1 MSNRVRVWPPEGM
14 RFRDP
19 FSKTHIDPEEGMD
32 VDADDSMI
40 IKALANGDLV
50 KEKPKA
56 RAKNALRE
64 VGTDQRK
71 AQGVDSPTDSFVDGD
86 DSEVHS

>member
-1 MSNRVRVWPPEGM
+1 MSNRVHVWPPEGR

-19 FSKTHIDPEEGMD
+19 FSMLHIDPVEGMD

-40 IKALANGDLV
+40 IKALLNGDLV
-50 KEKPKA
+50 QEAPKS
-56 RAKNALRE
+56 RPKNALRE

-71 AQGVDSPTDSFVDGD
+71 AEGVTSPTDSYSDHD
-86 DSEVHS
+86 DEVHS